1 MYIALIRVISFLILG
16 FLLGIF
22 VSYFFG
28 NIAGIFAALIIMAFP
43 LGFAYVN
50 LSRFEE
56 YLTGAGDSDISDFSG
71 AWGQAFYRLQ
81 KLIKNLRQQNREI
94 EAQHQRF
101 IEAFQASPNGIV
113 MLDKNEQIEWCNS
126 IAEEFL
132 GLNFKRDALQRIHFI
147 VRRPEFVDYI
157 KASHYEEPILIEQM
171 GPTNNL
177 ILMIQ
182 AFPFATNRRL
192 LLIQDVTDL
201 RKAEAMRR
209 DFVANVSHEMRTPLT
224 VMMGFLETVQSLN
237 LNPEQKDQYLG
248 LMMDQARRMKNL
260 VDDLLTLANIE
271 ANTQPAPQKIVS
283 MAALM
288 AMIQND
294 AQALSK
300 NQHQLSFDISVEDSL
315 KGEERELISALSNL
329 VSNAIRYT
337 PQGGNVNVSWRVEQ
351 SGKGV
356 FSVTDTGS
364 GIAPEH
370 LPRLTERFYRVDRS
384 RSRETGGTGLGL
396 AIVKHIANRHQ
407 AELKIESTLGKGSTF
422 TLIFPAERIAL
433 ATPVVQ

>member
-1 MYIALIRVISFLILG
+1 
-16 FLLGIF
+16 
-22 VSYFFG
+22 
-28 NIAGIFAALIIMAFP
+28 MAFP

-56 YLTGAGDSDISDFSG
+56 YLSGASDSDISDFRG

>member
-1 MYIALIRVISFLILG
+1 
-16 FLLGIF
+16 
-22 VSYFFG
+22 
-28 NIAGIFAALIIMAFP
+28 
-43 LGFAYVN
+43 
-50 LSRFEE
+50 
-56 YLTGAGDSDISDFSG
+56 
-71 AWGQAFYRLQ
+71 
-81 KLIKNLRQQNREI
+81 
-94 EAQHQRF
+94 
-101 IEAFQASPNGIV
+101 
-113 MLDKNEQIEWCNS
+113 
-126 IAEEFL
+126 
-132 GLNFKRDALQRIHFI
+132 
-147 VRRPEFVDYI
+147 
-157 KASHYEEPILIEQM
+157 
-171 GPTNNL
+171 
-177 ILMIQ
+177 
-182 AFPFATNRRL
+182 
-192 LLIQDVTDL
+192 
-201 RKAEAMRR
+201 
-209 DFVANVSHEMRTPLT
+209 MRTPLT

>member
-1 MYIALIRVISFLILG
+1 
-16 FLLGIF
+16 
-22 VSYFFG
+22 
-28 NIAGIFAALIIMAFP
+28 
-43 LGFAYVN
+43 
-50 LSRFEE
+50 
-56 YLTGAGDSDISDFSG
+56 
-71 AWGQAFYRLQ
+71 
-81 KLIKNLRQQNREI
+81 
-94 EAQHQRF
+94 
-101 IEAFQASPNGIV
+101 